1 MRVMRVLTRPNVG
14 GPTMQAVALWH
25 EHRALGIKTV
35 LAVGTC
41 LAGETAV
48 DLEANGIP
56 SLRADAV
63 DRDCEGFVV
72 VDALGNRRSPFAQR
86 RATAQLELLMRRSC
100 PDVVHTH
107 TSAAGLAGRRA
118 AWACGI
124 ERTVHTFHGIVLRDY
139 FGPLVS
145 WALLRLEARL
155 ARRTAALVAVSA
167 SCRDELAEL
176 GVADAARI
184 RVVPP
189 AVPLPTF
196 LPRAEAR
203 RRLSLSDDAFVVG
216 AYGRLV
222 PIKRIDL
229 FLDALAQMPQAMGR
243 VFGDGPLRERL
254 ARRAPANCALVPA
267 NADARACMTAFDA
280 LLLPSRREG
289 CPLVAVEAFAAGVPV
304 VGFDVPGVRDVLA
317 TWGEG
322 ILVPEREGAAGLA
335 GALDRLRRDPGSGR
349 ELAAR
354 AKAGLFRFEPRV
366 VAAELLSLYRSLP
379 RGGARA

>member
-25 EHRALGIKTV
+25 EHRALGVKTV

-41 LAGETAV
+41 LRGEAAV
-48 DLEANGIP
+48 DLEAHGIP
-56 SLRADAV
+56 RLRADAV
-63 DRDCEGFVV
+63 DRDSEGFIV

-86 RATAQLELLMRRSC
+86 KAATQLEALMRRAR
-100 PDVVHTH
+100 PEVVHTH
-107 TSAAGLAGRRA
+107 TSVAGLAGRRA

-155 ARRTAALVAVSA
+155 ARRTTALVAVSA

-196 LPRAEAR
+196 LPRTEAR
-203 RRLSLSDDAFVVG
+203 RRLALSDDAFVVG

-229 FLDALAQMPQAMGR
+229 FLDALARMPHAEGR
-243 VFGDGPLRERL
+243 VFGDGPLRSRL
-254 ARRAPANCALVPA
+254 AQAAPPNCAFLSA
-267 NADARACMTAFDA
+267 NPDARACMTAFDA

-289 CPLVAVEAFAAGVPV
+289 CPLVAIEAFAAGTPV
-304 VGFDVPGVRDVLA
+304 VGFDVPGVRDALA

-322 ILVPEREGAAGLA
+322 ILVPEREGAAGLSA
-335 GALDRLRRDPGSGR
+335 ALDRLRLDPRSGR
-349 ELAAR
+349 AMAER
-354 AKAGLFRFEPRV
+354 AKAGLFRFEPRA

-379 RGGARA
+379 RGCARA